1 MHELSVTRSIIEI
14 CSERAAG
21 ACVRRVTVEVGRL
34 TCVRPE
40 ALRFCY
46 DAGTQDTPLAGSE
59 LDIVVVPGRGL
70 CRRCGAETDVADLL
84 TPCACGSYE
93 LEYTSGEELRIKE
106 MEVS

>member
-1 MHELSVTRSIIEI
+1 VHELSVTRTIIEI

-21 ACVRRVTVEVGRL
+21 ARVRHVTVEVGRL
-34 TCVRPE
+34 TCVSPE

-46 DAGTQDTPLAGSE
+46 DVGTRGTPLAGSE
-59 LDIVVVPGRGL
+59 LHIVEVPGRGL
-70 CRRCGAETDVADLL
+70 CRCCGAETDVADLL

-93 LEYTSGEELRIKE
+93 LEYTSGEELRVKE